1 MINKYRVHELAKY
14 KYSDIGKYVG
24 EEYTNEPIRNDE
36 LVEILN
42 SQDKRIKELEA
53 ELEKVLK
60 TIQVYSLME
69 GLKKWKTINVI
80 NVNFLWL
87 MI

>member
-1 MINKYRVHELAKY
+1 MRSKYSVSQLVKY
-14 KYSDIGKYVG
+14 SYSDIGEYIG
-24 EEYTNEPIRNDE
+24 EGYTNKPLRNDE

-53 ELEKVLK
+53 ELENVSK

-69 GLKKWKTINVI
+69 GLKK
-80 NVNFLWL
+80 
-87 MI
+87 